1 MPHKQNAAAPAKGG
15 SAVCHLIPDNGA
27 YSTAEA
33 RIQYLAGRLAL
44 PIHRAALIAPMAFGV
59 VDHA

>member
-1 MPHKQNAAAPAKGG
+1 MPKQNAPGRKAEGALNHCGG
-15 SAVCHLIPDNGA
+15 DESA
-27 YSTAEA
+27 YSTAQA
-33 RIQYLAGRLAL
+33 RVQYLAGRLSL